1 MRRGVAH
8 VNDDPTEAPPK
19 SGRREFLD
27 YLVGASGLGFALLC
41 LGSVLGYLR
50 PPKATAGSGAET
62 VEVGADN
69 DFPVGTGKTVDVNAA
84 PVLVIHLA
92 DRWIALSAVCTHL
105 GCLVHYDPGRKQI
118 ICPCHAGV
126 YDLNGNV
133 VAGPPPRALKEYN
146 IQDVAG
152 EILVRSA

>member
-1 MRRGVAH
+1 MN
-8 VNDDPTEAPPK
+8 NDAAEPPPRQ
-19 SGRREFLD
+19 GRREFLD
-27 YLVGASGLGFALLC
+27 YVIGASGLGFALLC

-50 PPKATAGSGAET
+50 PPRATAGRGAET
-62 VEVGADN
+62 VEVGTDN

-84 PVLVIHLA
+84 PVLVIRLA

-105 GCLVHYDPGRKQI
+105 GCLVRYDPGRKQI

-126 YDLNGNV
+126 FDLNGNV
-133 VAGPPPRALKEYN
+133 VSGPAPRPLNAYD

-152 EILVRSA
+152 KILVRSA